1 MVAKETGYSFAS
13 ILHFVAGVL
22 GPRVAI
28 VDGDRS
34 ITWRQF
40 ADDVFSLGQTLVERG
55 HGVRMTRSQLENHQS
70 GQDHLAI
77 CMQNSTEFLS
87 VY

>member
-1 MVAKETGYSFAS
+1 MAKKETGYSFVAILNS
-13 ILHFVAGVL
+13 IAGVF
-22 GPRVAI
+22 GPKVAI

-34 ITWRQF
+34 ITWRQLVNE
-40 ADDVFSLGQTLVERG
+40 VFSLGQTLVDFSY
-55 HGVRMTRSQLENHQS
+55 GVKTDRSELENHQS

-87 VY
+87 V